1 MFTHASVC
9 GKHPALGAVGHAV
22 AGHMRHPGLWAPEP
36 RLPTSLVGRL
46 TCASPPLPPPL
57 SCASHPP
64 HLMSSL
70 LRVQHRR
77 VPWPLFPI
85 GHSRATREGAP
96 SSGASGARKALC
108 HAARNAGSLTWR
120 SRRGLTCPTAS
131 CACSW
136 TTPRCAT
143 PPYHARLHASMPPS
157 RLQCLHADP
166 PLPLAFPCL
175 GG

>member
-1 MFTHASVC
+1 MRACACVCTCMCACVSVPWAHVCSCVSVCVCVYVCVRVCVYECACASARVFTHASVC

-77 VPWPLFPI
+77 VPWPLCSQLGTAVPRE
-85 GHSRATREGAP
+85 RAPPQAVLQ
-96 SSGASGARKALC
+96 AR
-108 HAARNAGSLTWR
+108 
-120 SRRGLTCPTAS
+120 
-131 CACSW
+131 
-136 TTPRCAT
+136 
-143 PPYHARLHASMPPS
+143 ARLCVM
-157 RLQCLHADP
+157 RLATQAH
-166 PLPLAFPCL
+166 
-175 GG
+175 